1 MKVWVNGCFDIL
13 HRGHFEL
20 LNYAKSLGDRLIVG
34 IDSDEKV
41 AQDKGPDRPYNK
53 LDDRVYALESLKAVD
68 KVMVFDSKHHLEW
81 LVQKEQP
88 DILVVGSDWKGKEI
102 VGGQPPDPITN
113 PVLEFET
120 SPSLSPESLIA
131 SFIATKLNA
140 APSPMN
146 RR

>member
-41 AQDKGPDRPYNK
+41 AQDKSPDRPYNK
-53 LDDRVYALESLKAVD
+53 LDDRVYALESLKAID
-68 KVMVFDSKHHLEW
+68 KVMVFDSKDHLEW

-102 VGGQPPDPITN
+102 VGGQYAKKIVYFDRVGNYSTTDI
-113 PVLEFET
+113 L
-120 SPSLSPESLIA
+120 
-131 SFIATKLNA
+131 
-140 APSPMN
+140 
-146 RR
+146 R